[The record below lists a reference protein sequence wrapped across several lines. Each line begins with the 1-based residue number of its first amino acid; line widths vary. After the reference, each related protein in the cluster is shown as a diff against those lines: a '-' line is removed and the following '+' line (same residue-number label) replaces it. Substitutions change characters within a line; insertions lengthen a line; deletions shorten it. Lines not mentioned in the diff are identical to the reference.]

1 MRQSQPNLWLHLQDN
16 WTSAPQDIFQVNG
29 FPTDMVRKTLSQKP
43 HFPVELPLPLMQS
56 LPYVR
61 GLSEGIE
68 SVCTPLGIKAALK
81 LMGTVIQ
88 CLVIVKTRTPAYR
101 RKGIAYKECGKCYIW
116 ETQRT
121 LKVSL
126 GVNKQAVKSGD
137 SRKGIAVHAHESTPP
152 LTGMRPKLEVVSLDN
167 GSEGRV
173 RPWTW
178 TAAYTF

>member
-1 MRQSQPNLWLHLQDN
+1 
-16 WTSAPQDIFQVNG
+16 
-29 FPTDMVRKTLSQKP
+29 MVRKTLSQKP

-81 LMGTVIQ
+81 LMGTIIQ
-88 CLVIVKTRTPAYR
+88 CLVIVKTPTPTDR
-101 RKGIAYKECGKCYIW
+101 RKGIAYKIPCKESGKCYIR

-137 SRKGIAVHAHESTPP
+137 SRKGIAVHAHESNPSIDWNEAKV
-152 LTGMRPKLEVVSLDN
+152 RSSVS
-167 GSEGRV
+167 R
-173 RPWTW
+173 
-178 TAAYTF
+178 